1 MVKFWLIVK
10 GILMGVANIIPGV
23 SGGTMA
29 VSLDI
34 YDDLIFSI
42 TNLFKDWRKSL
53 KFLVPVGIGIL
64 GGIIFFAY
72 AIEFLLDEYAFP
84 TSLAFIALILGGLPI
99 LFKEFNESLRTKNT
113 SISIKHILAF
123 MFFFMLVVGL
133 SFIQDPATTTAS
145 IDINVLNLFILF
157 IIGIIA
163 SATMVVPGISG
174 SLVLMILGYYYTIIN
189 SLTSF
194 FDSLRAF
201 DWNGIVDSL
210 LVLIPFGIGV
220 LIGIF
225 LISKII
231 EYLFIN
237 FPSLTYAGI
246 LGLVIA
252 SPIAILSNTGAIADF
267 VQKGSILYGVVAIL
281 IALTCFYFTFK
292 LSMIEEKNFD

>member
-84 TSLAFIALILGGLPI
+84 TSLTFIALILGGLPI

-201 DWNGIVDSL
+201 DWNGIVDGL

-252 SPIAILSNTGAIADF
+252 SPIAILSNTATIADF
-267 VQKGSILYGVVAIL
+267 VQKGSILYGIVAIL

-292 LSMIEEKNFD
+292 LSMIEKKNFD

>member
-29 VSLDI
+29 VSLGI

-84 TSLAFIALILGGLPI
+84 TSLTFIALILGGLPI

-201 DWNGIVDSL
+201 DWNGIVDGL

-252 SPIAILSNTGAIADF
+252 SPIAILSNTAAIADF
-267 VQKGSILYGVVAIL
+267 VQKGSILYGIVAIL
-281 IALTCFYFTFK
+281 ITLTCFYFTFK
-292 LSMIEEKNFD
+292 LSMIEKKNFD